1 MEKELNFSKSC
12 QTISLKKS
20 DIFMSS
26 FPGKIVFG
34 EPNFIGY
41 DKSNSFQYKH
51 IQFLDLYLSLLKIVN
66 FFATASNIDDKG
78 QILTCSENTIYFWSG
93 KIFEKSKVT
102 QKVVKLGKE
111 YDSNITYELILDAEQ
126 FNEFVYIF
134 AKLMFSCLCLKS
146 FERQFLEDFA
156 NEIPITKLITLT
168 DKRMINQVIQNQKQ
182 KQKIDD
188 VIEQNLI
195 ELLLYYHEL
204 MILFKKI
211 QSLNNPKINESNR
224 IEAILNQ

>member
-1 MEKELNFSKSC
+1 
-12 QTISLKKS
+12 
-20 DIFMSS
+20 MSS